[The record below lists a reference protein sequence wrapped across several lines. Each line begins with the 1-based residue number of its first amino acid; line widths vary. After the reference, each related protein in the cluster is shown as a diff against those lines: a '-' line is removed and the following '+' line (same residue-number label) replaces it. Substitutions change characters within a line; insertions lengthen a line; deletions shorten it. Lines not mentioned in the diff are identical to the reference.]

1 MWHVVVRSVVLSV
14 LLAGVA
20 TSTAMARDMLYR
32 GTGVVSK
39 SGFLAPTPVNFVATV
54 IMGVSSDGK
63 LRIGYKT
70 EFSDGS
76 SGDKL
81 ALLLTEGSATEVNR
95 EAKASRGEAKLLI
108 HSGTRQRA
116 DGFSGASGT
125 WTETDDGFRVEFTR
139 EDRSKMEMVIDI
151 QTSPTKIGGDM
162 IPDVKITITVRD
174 LPSPDVR
181 DGITYDWKILS
192 RLDFNALMRDDDT
205 STEALLEELFGN
217 N

>member
-14 LLAGVA
+14 LLAGVV
-20 TSTAMARDMLYR
+20 TSAAMARDILYR
-32 GTGVVSK
+32 GTGVVAK

-63 LRIGYKT
+63 LRIGYKA

-76 SGDKL
+76 SEKL
-81 ALLLTEGSATEVNR
+81 ALQLTEESATEVNR
-95 EAKASRGEAKLLI
+95 EAQPSQGEAKLLI

-125 WTETDDGFRVEFTR
+125 WAETDDGFRVEFTR
-139 EDRSKMEMVIDI
+139 EDGSKMEMVIDI

-162 IPDVKITITVRD
+162 IPDVKITITVHD